1 MRKYFIEFLKRGL
14 MFAGFGPVIV
24 GIVYYIISFSVD
36 LELSGLDFLIAI
48 ISSYLLAFI
57 QAGASVFNI
66 IENWGIT
73 KSISF
78 HLTTIYLAYLGAYL
92 INGWI
97 PFNWIVV
104 LIFTLVFVI
113 AYFIIMLVVYICTKS
128 ITKKLNSKLK

>member
-36 LELSGLDFLIAI
+36 LGLSGLDFLVAI

-57 QAGASVFNI
+57 QAGASVFNT
-66 IENWGIT
+66 IENWSIA
-73 KSISF
+73 KSTAF
-78 HLTTIYLAYLGAYL
+78 NLTSIYLAYLGAYL

-104 LIFTLVFVI
+104 LIFTLVFVVT
-113 AYFIIMLVVYICTKS
+113 YFIITLVVYVCTKS
-128 ITKKLNSKLK
+128 ITNKLNSKLR

>member
-36 LELSGLDFLIAI
+36 LGLSGLDFLVAI

-57 QAGASVFNI
+57 QAGASVFNT
-66 IENWGIT
+66 IENWSIA
-73 KSISF
+73 KSTAF
-78 HLTTIYLAYLGAYL
+78 HLTSIYLAYLGAYL
-92 INGWI
+92 INEWI

-104 LIFTLVFVI
+104 LIFTLVFVVT
-113 AYFIIMLVVYICTKS
+113 YFIITLVVYVCTKS
-128 ITKKLNSKLK
+128 ITNKLNSKLR